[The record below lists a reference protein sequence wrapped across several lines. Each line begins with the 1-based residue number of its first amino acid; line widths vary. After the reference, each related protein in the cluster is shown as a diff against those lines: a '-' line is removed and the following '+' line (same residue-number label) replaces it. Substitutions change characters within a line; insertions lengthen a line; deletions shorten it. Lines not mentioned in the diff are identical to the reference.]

1 MNNNTFIQ
9 DRTRAFG
16 VRVIKAYC
24 ELNKRK
30 YDDAGKVS
38 SKQFL
43 RSGTSI
49 GANLAESRFARS
61 KPDYISKISI
71 ALAEAAETEYWIKMM
86 IESEIV
92 TENKFELLLKE
103 LNEIISILVT
113 SLNSLKNK
121 N

>member
-24 ELNKRK
+24 ELNKRE
-30 YDDAGKVS
+30 YDDAGKVL

-49 GANLAESRFARS
+49 GANLAESRFTRS

-92 TENKFELLLKE
+92 TENKFKLLLEE
-103 LNEIISILVT
+103 LNEIISILVA

>member
-16 VRVIKAYC
+16 VRIVKAYC

-30 YDDAGKVS
+30 YDDAGKVL

-61 KPDYISKISI
+61 RPDYISKISI

-92 TENKFELLLKE
+92 SETKFSLLLKE
-103 LNEIISILVT
+103 LDEIISILVKT
-113 SLNSLKNK
+113 VNSLKK
-121 N
+121 